1 MERIDYKRYTIL
13 FVDDEEE
20 NLEIF
25 AINFQDDFTI
35 LTAGSGPEGL
45 ALLEKEPIALVIS
58 DQRMPGMTGMEF
70 FQEVHRRYPEIV
82 LLLVTAYSDLDILAD
97 GINAG
102 VLYAYLLK
110 PWEIQDL
117 HLVLTRGIEHF
128 HLVSERDRLH
138 REQIETLKKMAQA
151 NKLSALGTLA
161 AGIAHEI
168 RNPLVSI
175 QTFLEMVPQKISELP
190 LSDPERLDRE
200 FWERFRDLSLEEIL
214 RIRRLI
220 SELVNLAGP
229 TMSVFSETPLG
240 DVVDSMSDLTRKEA
254 EKRGITVK
262 ISDEE
267 GLPPVRIDIQ
277 KIKQVL
283 LNLLLNS
290 LQSTP
295 KGGTIEIITRPLEP
309 GEGKGGAQLR
319 VCDTGV
325 GIPEENLER
334 LFDPFFTTREPG
346 EGVGLGL
353 TICHQIMQEHGGDVE
368 ISSRK
373 GEGTEVILTFPPAE
387 ERPVEGADH

>member
-1 MERIDYKRYTIL
+1 LERIDYKKYPIL

-35 LTAGSGPEGL
+35 YTAKSGYEGL
-45 ALLEKEPIALVIS
+45 DLLEKEFIALVIS

-70 FQEVHRRYPEIV
+70 FQEVHSRHPEMV
-82 LLLVTAYSDLDILAD
+82 LLLVTAYSDLDVLAD
-97 GINAG
+97 GIHAG
-102 VLYAYLLK
+102 VLYTYLLK

-117 HLVLTRGIEHF
+117 QMVLTRGIEHF

-138 REQIETLKKMAQA
+138 REQIETLKKMARA

-190 LSDPERLDRE
+190 LSGPETVDRE
-200 FWERFRDLSLEEIL
+200 FWERFRNLSLEEIL

-220 SELVNLAGP
+220 SELVNLAAP
-229 TMSVFSETPLG
+229 TMSVFSEAPLG
-240 DVVDSMSDLTRKEA
+240 EVVRSMIDLTRKES
-254 EKRGITVK
+254 EKRRVTVK
-262 ISDEE
+262 IREDP

-283 LNLLLNS
+283 LNLLLNA
-290 LQSTP
+290 LQSIP
-295 KGGTIEIITRPLEP
+295 EGGRIEIATRAHAV
-309 GEGKGGAQLR
+309 GEGKQGVQLR
-319 VCDTGV
+319 VCDNGI
-325 GIPEENLER
+325 GIPEENLDR

-353 TICHQIMQEHGGDVE
+353 TICHQVMKEHGGDVE
-368 ISSRK
+368 ILSRE
-373 GEGTEVILTFPPAE
+373 GEGTEVILTFPPVE
-387 ERPVEGADH
+387 ERTVKGSND